1 MKMVDYEVIG
11 ARVRGKRVQA
21 KLTQEAVS
29 ESVGITSVY
38 LSKIENG
45 KVRPTIDTL
54 SAICEAVNCDLGAV
68 LMNASS
74 GSNQYENETVVKLFR
89 ACKPEVKPIALNLL
103 KQLSKL

>member
-1 MKMVDYEVIG
+1 MNMVDYKVIG
-11 ARVRGKRVQA
+11 ARIRAKRLQA
-21 KLTQEAVS
+21 KMTQEFVS

-54 SAICEAVNCDLGAV
+54 SAICDTVNCDLGAV
-68 LMNASS
+68 FMNTSS
-74 GSNQYENETVVKLFR
+74 ASNQYENETVVKLFHACR
-89 ACKPEVKPIALNLL
+89 AEVKPIALNLL